1 MGAQAEEQAENW
13 VETFWFFR
21 PFSET
26 SAHLSVV
33 FRKRRAWTT
42 EINVFSVSTS
52 RLLQRYVYIEKNKGH
67 LAR

>member
-33 FRKRRAWTT
+33 FRKRRA
-42 EINVFSVSTS
+42 
-52 RLLQRYVYIEKNKGH
+52 LKEK
-67 LAR
+67 